1 MKNNYLLIGG
11 EKVRVEMNWNA
22 MMSFC
27 DQKGIDDLSKIG
39 DIGKLTTRDLL
50 MIMHSAIK
58 EGERMD
64 GKNFEKTKEQLGEVL
79 RPSDISQFMS
89 IYKEQ
94 CGVDDGGDDGGGEG
108 TKKKKRFLRLI
119 SKG

>member
-27 DQKGIDDLSKIG
+27 DQKGIDDLSKIA
-39 DIGKLTTRDLL
+39 DAGKLTTRDLL
-50 MIMHSAIK
+50 AIMHTAIK

-64 GKNFEKTKEQLGEVL
+64 GKTFNLTKEQLSERL
-79 RPSDISQFMS
+79 RPSDISLFMK

-94 CGVDDGGDDGGGEG
+94 CGVDSGNEDVERVAS
-108 TKKKKRFLRLI
+108 KKKNLFRRLI
-119 SKG
+119 SKE